1 MNSNIKE
8 NSDSNNHGNHRENS
22 SELIGNCLDDFE
34 LLRKLGGGT
43 FGTVFKVR
51 SKKNQKLYALKKL
64 EFVNKYEES
73 KNKKE
78 IILLKYLNH
87 ENICKCFSDF
97 KTEDGTQYMVME
109 LYSNIDLNKYVEA
122 NGRMHSYIKEEILLN
137 IIFQC
142 IEGLS
147 YLHNKGII
155 HCDIKIGNI
164 FMTEEGKIVLGDL
177 GESMVKDPETLKAIT
192 KNEQEQNMLKYIKE
206 RRGSPVYLAP
216 EAYFHGCDEKTDV
229 YSLGVTFYALLF
241 QSLPIN
247 EVDIKKN
254 FENNYYSYELRQL
267 IRKMIAQNKDERI
280 GLFELKKEFCR
291 YYYKKYIKN
300 SGIHSVTQCLLSFIN
315 LRKQFS
321 SNIQQNKAF
330 EKTDSQTKKEKEEK
344 VHLFL
349 TAIKLKDEIEKNNY
363 YLKRYFSSQLKI
375 NLRENND
382 ISPLKIVFWLVNSLN
397 YELNRIDNNS
407 EVGNSQIQ
415 NKINKKIKLEKD
427 SDIPKLYKNLDNEYR
442 KHFDSIIS
450 NQFLGIRKVTW
461 KCLDCNTKYISFERF
476 FSIIFTIKNKNSQKI
491 NILDLFKDYNQKEF
505 EVGLNKFV
513 TCDICSKFTKQK
525 VNKQIYDLKN
535 NIIIMFDRQQNNK
548 SEIEIKKEI
557 KLNNKIVENF
567 NKDGYTYILIGLIY
581 ENEKTNNNSKYIPII
596 KRQEK
601 WLEFKYGLNL
611 KEIREVNLDS
621 ILNNIERNVIA
632 LFYYKNIVQDF
643 NFEENSFEEIEENDN
658 KEEVQQTNNI
668 EINLDSIET
677 NMVFKSK
684 NINKK
689 NDNQINIV
697 SNNNIDNTNNGNNIN
712 IQNITKNN
720 NQNNN
725 FNYGCNL
732 MNNNIPN
739 NSQNI
744 INNNNSQQNYIKK
757 NQNNENINSN
767 YNNINQISNGIM
779 TNNLNNQLNN
789 LSLSQ
794 NNFMNEN
801 NNQNMNNY
809 RTNQINNINDCN
821 NNFNQLKSC
830 SVNVL
835 NNNYNNEFQQS
846 YEINKSVNP
855 MKYSTNL
862 SQNNTNYSTNNTVNS
877 YQNNIYN
884 SNGYNGS
891 FNVINNNNSNITP
904 GINNNQSFYN
914 NFYNQASIYNLMG
927 NNNNPNLS
935 NQGSNIYPFNMINYN
950 FHSINPNMNLII
962 NSQNNINN
970 SVYQIQNSVQNIN
983 YNNNLNMINSATN
996 VIPNNMMNFFGI
1008 SGINNKKS

>member
-1 MNSNIKE
+1 M
-8 NSDSNNHGNHRENS
+8 
-22 SELIGNCLDDFE
+22 
-34 LLRKLGGGT
+34 
-43 FGTVFKVR
+43 
-51 SKKNQKLYALKKL
+51 
-64 EFVNKYEES
+64 
-73 KNKKE
+73 
-78 IILLKYLNH
+78 
-87 ENICKCFSDF
+87 
-97 KTEDGTQYMVME
+97 
-109 LYSNIDLNKYVEA
+109 
-122 NGRMHSYIKEEILLN
+122 
-137 IIFQC
+137 
-142 IEGLS
+142 
-147 YLHNKGII
+147 
-155 HCDIKIGNI
+155 
-164 FMTEEGKIVLGDL
+164 
-177 GESMVKDPETLKAIT
+177 
-192 KNEQEQNMLKYIKE
+192 
-206 RRGSPVYLAP
+206 
-216 EAYFHGCDEKTDV
+216 
-229 YSLGVTFYALLF
+229 
-241 QSLPIN
+241 
-247 EVDIKKN
+247 
-254 FENNYYSYELRQL
+254 
-267 IRKMIAQNKDERI
+267 
-280 GLFELKKEFCR
+280 
-291 YYYKKYIKN
+291 
-300 SGIHSVTQCLLSFIN
+300 
-315 LRKQFS
+315 
-321 SNIQQNKAF
+321 
-330 EKTDSQTKKEKEEK
+330 
-344 VHLFL
+344 
-349 TAIKLKDEIEKNNY
+349 KDEIEKNNY

-557 KLNNKIVENF
+557 KLNNQIVENF

-596 KRQEK
+596 KRKEK

-846 YEINKSVNP
+846 YEINKSVNR

-935 NQGSNIYPFNMINYN
+935 NQGSNIYPFNMNNYN

-1008 SGINNKKS
+1008 SGINNKKA

>member
-122 NGRMHSYIKEEILLN
+122 NGRMQSYIKEEILLN

-267 IRKMIAQNKDERI
+267 IRKMIAQNKNERI

-363 YLKRYFSSQLKI
+363 YLKR
-375 NLRENND
+375 N
-382 ISPLKIVFWLVNSLN
+382 
-397 YELNRIDNNS
+397 
-407 EVGNSQIQ
+407 
-415 NKINKKIKLEKD
+415 
-427 SDIPKLYKNLDNEYR
+427 
-442 KHFDSIIS
+442 
-450 NQFLGIRKVTW
+450 
-461 KCLDCNTKYISFERF
+461 
-476 FSIIFTIKNKNSQKI
+476 
-491 NILDLFKDYNQKEF
+491 
-505 EVGLNKFV
+505 
-513 TCDICSKFTKQK
+513 
-525 VNKQIYDLKN
+525 
-535 NIIIMFDRQQNNK
+535 
-548 SEIEIKKEI
+548 
-557 KLNNKIVENF
+557 
-567 NKDGYTYILIGLIY
+567 
-581 ENEKTNNNSKYIPII
+581 
-596 KRQEK
+596 
-601 WLEFKYGLNL
+601 
-611 KEIREVNLDS
+611 
-621 ILNNIERNVIA
+621 
-632 LFYYKNIVQDF
+632 
-643 NFEENSFEEIEENDN
+643 
-658 KEEVQQTNNI
+658 
-668 EINLDSIET
+668 
-677 NMVFKSK
+677 
-684 NINKK
+684 
-689 NDNQINIV
+689 
-697 SNNNIDNTNNGNNIN
+697 
-712 IQNITKNN
+712 
-720 NQNNN
+720 
-725 FNYGCNL
+725 
-732 MNNNIPN
+732 
-739 NSQNI
+739 
-744 INNNNSQQNYIKK
+744 
-757 NQNNENINSN
+757 
-767 YNNINQISNGIM
+767 
-779 TNNLNNQLNN
+779 
-789 LSLSQ
+789 
-794 NNFMNEN
+794 
-801 NNQNMNNY
+801 
-809 RTNQINNINDCN
+809 
-821 NNFNQLKSC
+821 
-830 SVNVL
+830 
-835 NNNYNNEFQQS
+835 
-846 YEINKSVNP
+846 
-855 MKYSTNL
+855 
-862 SQNNTNYSTNNTVNS
+862 
-877 YQNNIYN
+877 
-884 SNGYNGS
+884 
-891 FNVINNNNSNITP
+891 
-904 GINNNQSFYN
+904 
-914 NFYNQASIYNLMG
+914 
-927 NNNNPNLS
+927 
-935 NQGSNIYPFNMINYN
+935 
-950 FHSINPNMNLII
+950 
-962 NSQNNINN
+962 
-970 SVYQIQNSVQNIN
+970 
-983 YNNNLNMINSATN
+983 
-996 VIPNNMMNFFGI
+996 
-1008 SGINNKKS
+1008 